1 MPTHLHTQTECQTDD
16 KITVQAPNKLN
27 ELLTRVVVIQ
37 IVLRAGDHSLWTHF
51 LPQMSGALHGPQPE
65 LPSVQGE
72 SV

>member
-37 IVLRAGDHSLWTHF
+37 IVL
-51 LPQMSGALHGPQPE
+51 
-65 LPSVQGE
+65 
-72 SV
+72 